1 MNQTVTSDA
10 HGTSAAGVCLLD
22 KPLAMSSNQAV
33 QKVKRLLNAPKA
45 GHTGSLDPLA
55 TGLLPICLGQATKL
69 AQFLLHADKV
79 YQVTAQVGATTSTAD
94 AEGEVT
100 QHHPIPANLA
110 ERLPQVLP
118 QFIGDIMQVPP
129 MYSALKHQGKR
140 LYQLARQ
147 GITVE
152 RPPRQITIHQLQLVD
167 CQTDQFTLRVH
178 CSSGT
183 YIRTLV
189 EDIAHAMQ
197 TGAYV
202 QALRRV
208 AIGTITEVD
217 MLTLPVLENDVATG
231 QAIPLADPAW
241 LVRQWPQITVTPEQV
256 TQLYYGQPLTMTERD
271 LPAGWIQIW
280 QQQPAR
286 FIGMG
291 QLTDHVLA
299 GKRLLSRDSV

>member
-1 MNQTVTSDA
+1 MSEG
-10 HGTSAAGVCLLD
+10 HGTPAAGVCLLD
-22 KPLAMSSNQAV
+22 KPAGMSSNQAV
-33 QKVKRLLNAPKA
+33 QKIKRLLNAPKA

-55 TGLLPICLGQATKL
+55 TGLLPICLGQATKF

-100 QHHPIPANLA
+100 GDYPIPANLA
-110 ERLPQVLP
+110 ERLPQVLQ
-118 QFIGDIMQVPP
+118 QFIGDITQVPP

-152 RPPRQITIHQLQLVD
+152 RPPRRITIHQLQLID
-167 CQTDQFTLRVH
+167 CQTDRFTLRVH

-189 EDIAHAMQ
+189 EDIAYAMQ

-202 QALRRV
+202 QTLRRV
-208 AIGTITEVD
+208 AIGDVTEVD
-217 MLTLPVLENDVATG
+217 MLTLPALENRIATG
-231 QAIPLADPAW
+231 QAIPLASPDW
-241 LVRQWPQITVTPEQV
+241 LVRQWPRVTVTAEQM
-256 TQLYYGQPLTMTERD
+256 TQLYYGQPVTMPD
-271 LPAGWIQIW
+271 QDSSADWVQIW
-280 QQQPAR
+280 QQQPAT

-291 QLTDHVLA
+291 QLTDHVLTT
-299 GKRLLSRDSV
+299 KRLLSRDSV